1 MTDQYTRTRAM
12 IGDKGL
18 KRLQDSRVAVFGIGG
33 VGSYAAEA
41 LARAGVGTID
51 LIDGD
56 QVDVTN
62 INRQLIACR
71 STVGK
76 DKVQV
81 MKARIFDIDPSIR
94 VNAHCLFFLPEIK
107 FDLSGLDYVI
117 DAVDTVTAKLE
128 LTVRAK
134 AAGVPVI
141 SSMGTGNK
149 LDPSRFEVTTI
160 DKTSVCPLAKVMRR
174 ELKKRGITDLKVV
187 YSREQPFRPQE
198 EVSGPRER
206 RAPASISF
214 VPPVAGM
221 ILAGEVIRDLL
232 NEKTKRKDG

>member
-18 KRLQDSRVAVFGIGG
+18 KCLQSSRVAVFGLGG

-41 LARAGVGTID
+41 LARAGVGAID

-62 INRQLIACR
+62 INRQLIACHN
-71 STVGK
+71 TVGK

-81 MKARIFDIDPSIR
+81 MKERIFHIDPGIR
-94 VNAHCLFFLPEIK
+94 VNTHCLFFLPDTT
-107 FDLSGLDYVI
+107 FDFSGLDYVI

-128 LTVRAK
+128 LAVRARK
-134 AAGVPVI
+134 AGVPVI

-187 YSREQPFRPQE
+187 YSREVPFRPKEGATCQI
-198 EVSGPRER
+198 ER
-206 RAPASISF
+206 NAPASISF

-232 NEKTKRKDG
+232 KDIGTEIGI

>member
-1 MTDQYTRTRAM
+1 M

-18 KRLQDSRVAVFGIGG
+18 KCLQSSRVAVFGLGG

-41 LARAGVGTID
+41 LARAGVGAID

-62 INRQLIACR
+62 INRQLIACHN
-71 STVGK
+71 TVGK

-81 MKARIFDIDPSIR
+81 MKERIFHIDPGIR
-94 VNAHCLFFLPEIK
+94 VNTHCLFFLPDTT
-107 FDLSGLDYVI
+107 FDFSGLDYVI

-128 LTVRAK
+128 LAVRARK
-134 AAGVPVI
+134 AGVPVI

-187 YSREQPFRPQE
+187 YSREVPFRPKEGATCQI
-198 EVSGPRER
+198 ER
-206 RAPASISF
+206 NAPASISF

-232 NEKTKRKDG
+232 KDIGTEIGI

>member
-12 IGDKGL
+12 IGEKGL

-41 LARAGVGTID
+41 LARAGVGSID

-71 STVGK
+71 STVGA
-76 DKVQV
+76 DKVEV
-81 MKARIFDIDPSIR
+81 MKARIFDIDPRIR
-94 VNAHCLFFLPEIK
+94 VKARCLFFLPETE
-107 FDLSGLDYVI
+107 FDFSGLDYVI
-117 DAVDTVTAKLE
+117 DAVDTVTAKLD
-128 LTVRAK
+128 LAVRARE
-134 AAGVPVI
+134 AGVPVI

-187 YSREQPFRPQE
+187 YSREEPFRPKE
-198 EVSGPRER
+198 GASGLKER
-206 RAPASISF
+206 GAPASISF

-221 ILAGEVIRDLL
+221 ILAGEAIRDLL
-232 NEKTKRKDG
+232 KDLPAAVSG